1 MERVSVAE
9 NPAEKVFAGLK
20 NRLKDFELL
29 VKLRLTLTVLFSAVM
44 AWAIA
49 TPVWDWRVFALLL
62 LGGFFVTAA
71 ANALN
76 EALEKDYDKLM
87 SRTASRPIA
96 AGRMSLSKGVLL
108 AGLMSV
114 AGFLLLGAINLAA
127 VFFGALALVS
137 YAFVY
142 TPMKRVSSLAIP
154 IGAIPGA
161 MPMLI
166 GGVAAT
172 GELTSLAIA
181 LFALQ
186 FLWQFPH
193 FWAIGWLGFEEYE
206 KAGFKMV
213 QSVEGKPDKR
223 LGLQSAFYALC
234 LAVIAW
240 VPYFLG
246 VAGWGSAVVVCLLSL
261 GFALMGWRLY
271 RKKNRK
277 AALGL
282 MFYSLVYLPVTLV
295 LFFVDKV

>member
-1 MERVSVAE
+1 MEHISATETRVERSSI
-9 NPAEKVFAGLK
+9 GLWG
-20 NRLKDFELL
+20 RLRDFELL

-49 TPVWDWRVFALLL
+49 TPVWEWKTFGLLV

-87 SRTASRPIA
+87 TRTAGRPMA
-96 AGRMSLSKGVLL
+96 AGRMSMSKGVLI

-114 AGFLLLGAINLAA
+114 TGFLLLGAINALA

-142 TPMKRVSSLAIP
+142 TPMKRVSTAAIP

-172 GELTSLAIA
+172 GELTALAVS

-213 QSVEGKPDKR
+213 QSVDRQPDKR

-234 LAVIAW
+234 LALVAW
-240 VPYFLG
+240 VPHFIG
-246 VAGWGSAVVVCLLSL
+246 AVGMWSALAVCLLSL
-261 GFALMGWRLY
+261 GFAWVGWRLY
-271 RKKNRK
+271 EQQSRK
-277 AALGL
+277 AALAL
-282 MFYSLVYLPVTLV
+282 MFYSLLYLPLALV
-295 LFFVDKV
+295 LFFIDKV

>member
-1 MERVSVAE
+1 MERISVAG
-9 NPAEKVFAGLK
+9 NPGKKLLSGLK
-20 NRLKDFELL
+20 SRLRDFELL

-49 TPVWDWRVFALLL
+49 APVWDWRVFALLV

-87 SRTASRPIA
+87 TRTASRPMA
-96 AGRMSLSKGVLL
+96 AGRMSMSKGVLL

-114 AGFLLLGAINLAA
+114 AGFLLLGAINLPA

-142 TPMKRVSSLAIP
+142 TPMKRVSNLAIP
-154 IGAIPGA
+154 IGAVPGA

-172 GELTSLAIA
+172 GELTSLAIT

-213 QSVEGKPDKR
+213 QSIGGKPDER
-223 LGLQSAFYALC
+223 VGLQSAFYALC
-234 LAVIAW
+234 LALIVW
-240 VPYFLG
+240 VPFFLG
-246 VAGWGSAVVVCLLSL
+246 VTGALSAAIACLLSL

-271 RKKNRK
+271 RSKSRK